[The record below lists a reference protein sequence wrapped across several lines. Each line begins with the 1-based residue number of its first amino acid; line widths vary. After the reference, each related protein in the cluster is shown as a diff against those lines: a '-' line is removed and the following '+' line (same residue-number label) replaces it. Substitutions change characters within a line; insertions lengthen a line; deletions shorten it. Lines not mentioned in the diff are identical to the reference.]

1 MSNNIKQAAIEFIW
15 CAIGALMVVAIFILG
30 AILL

>member
-1 MSNNIKQAAIEFIW
+1 MSNNIKQFAIEFAW

-30 AILL
+30 ALLP